1 MFKDWLA
8 NLRQGW
14 RKAFSLQSPYG
25 PLDGEDHA
33 LLERL
38 AEAVAKRGL
47 ATPAL
52 LYLQGVEPLGSIT
65 SQAMVVLGPAQPIIE
80 WLFRV
85 VGVKL
90 DREDYE
96 RLTRILDRREG
107 ISAMIEQIER
117 LQDSF
122 KDPLK

>member
-33 LLERL
+33 LWSAWPRRWPS
-38 AEAVAKRGL
+38 AAWRRRRCCISRASSRWDRS
-47 ATPAL
+47 PARRWWCWA
-52 LYLQGVEPLGSIT
+52 P
-65 SQAMVVLGPAQPIIE
+65 QPIIE